1 MLTNQFENFI
11 DILFAMIVLGGIG
24 TAAYLVFCKLD
35 KAIVNYQDL
44 KRKKEDLESELEY
57 LKDSIELNK
66 AIEKLN
72 INSGKICPNC
82 GAAILLGA
90 TECKYCGS
98 DIK

>member
-1 MLTNQFENFI
+1 MLTNQFKNFI
-11 DILFAMIVLGGIG
+11 DILFAMSVFGGIG
-24 TAAYLVFCKLD
+24 IAVYLVFFKLD
-35 KAIVNYQDL
+35 KAIIKYRYL
-44 KRKKEDLESELEY
+44 KTKKENLESELEY

-72 INSGKICPNC
+72 INSGKVCPNC